1 MKNAK
6 NYFDMNIG
14 ETIKTFRKKK
24 GISQKELAEK
34 SGMSANALC
43 SIEKDKSFPSKET
56 IKALCSS
63 LEISPS
69 HLLFAS
75 ISEEDIPQNKRE
87 VFRVLQKPLLELLE
101 S

>member
-1 MKNAK
+1 
-6 NYFDMNIG
+6 MNIG
-14 ETIKTFRKKK
+14 ETIKAFRKKK
-24 GISQKELAEK
+24 GISQRTLAEK
-34 SGMSANALC
+34 SGISANALC
-43 SIEKDKSFPSKET
+43 SIEKNKAFPSKET

-69 HLLFAS
+69 YLLFAS

-87 VFRVLQKPLLELLE
+87 VFRVLQKPILELLE

>member
-1 MKNAK
+1 
-6 NYFDMNIG
+6 MNIG

-24 GISQKELAEK
+24 GISQKTLAEK
-34 SGMSANALC
+34 TGISANALC

-63 LEISPS
+63 LDISPS

-75 ISEEDIPQNKRE
+75 ISEEDIPQNKRN
-87 VFRVLQKPLLELLE
+87 VFKILQKPILELFE